1 MTGELKWD
9 RRQELLRSTRSE
21 PAPPSRAPASRKLLD
36 REEEGAVTEVEVEG
50 GRARLA
56 EAEEVVAPL
65 LLLSPDLRRLLML
78 REVPLLLAPASP
90 PPPLPEPEMGR
101 ILRKLEAGLAPPPPP
116 PAPPSSSLLRPLL
129 RPWPDLRKVEPSISP
144 GRLKEPEPP
153 PGRHDITRLLC
164 AITRL

>member
-56 EAEEVVAPL
+56 EAEEVEPLL

-78 REVPLLLAPASP
+78 REVPLLLPPASP

-101 ILRKLEAGLAPPPPP
+101 ILRKLEAGLAPPPP
-116 PAPPSSSLLRPLL
+116 PPSSSLLRPLL

>member
-1 MTGELKWD
+1 
-9 RRQELLRSTRSE
+9 
-21 PAPPSRAPASRKLLD
+21 
-36 REEEGAVTEVEVEG
+36 
-50 GRARLA
+50 
-56 EAEEVVAPL
+56 
-65 LLLSPDLRRLLML
+65 ML
-78 REVPLLLAPASP
+78 REVPPTASP

-101 ILRKLEAGLAPPPPP
+101 ILRKLEAGLAPPP

>member
-36 REEEGAVTEVEVEG
+36 REEEGAVAEVEVEG

-56 EAEEVVAPL
+56 EAEEVEPL

-78 REVPLLLAPASP
+78 REVPLLLPPASP

-101 ILRKLEAGLAPPPPP
+101 ILRKLEAGLAPPPP
-116 PAPPSSSLLRPLL
+116 APPSSSLLR
-129 RPWPDLRKVEPSISP
+129 PDLRKVEPSISP